1 MISKSLKF
9 WHNWFHRK
17 EEQPELPPQDVA
29 TAAERRHPSAIT
41 VRAALRQKQKL
52 NKAVT
57 Q

>member
-17 EEQPELPPQDVA
+17 EEQPELPSQDVA

-52 NKAVT
+52 NKAAT